1 MCAVKYV
8 FEPLTTKWNFAAAL
22 FISSA
27 DGRVPDASTA
37 LVFCFFTSRND
48 PVSRT
53 QENGLGS
60 RFPGL
65 EFKVSGLG
73 LECKDPSDT
82 YFLRD
87 EDNTPPKP

>member
-1 MCAVKYV
+1 M
-8 FEPLTTKWNFAAAL
+8 
-22 FISSA
+22 
-27 DGRVPDASTA
+27 
-37 LVFCFFTSRND
+37 
-48 PVSRT
+48 SRT

-60 RFPGL
+60 RLPGL